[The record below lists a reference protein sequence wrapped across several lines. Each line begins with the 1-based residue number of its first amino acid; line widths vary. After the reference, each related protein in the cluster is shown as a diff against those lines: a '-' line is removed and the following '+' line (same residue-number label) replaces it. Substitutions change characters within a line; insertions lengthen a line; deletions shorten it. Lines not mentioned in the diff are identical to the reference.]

1 MFRLTAI
8 FTVGVLSTY
17 TASIVWGAPER
28 GVPDVEPATGKAAL
42 VSFYREVRPILQ
54 AHCQGCHQPAK
65 AGGGYVMTSVDAMQ
79 RQGDS
84 ELVGVAP
91 GKPAASHL
99 IAQITPEDGAAAMPQ
114 EGDPL
119 TAVQIELLTR
129 WIAEGAADDMPPGAR
144 PVFDAEHPPTYTRPP
159 VIPALDISPDGSLIA
174 VAAFHEVVLH
184 ATAASDVSLEARGAS
199 VDAQPLARLIG
210 LSERIASVRFSPDG
224 TKLAVT
230 GGSPARMGEVQIW
243 DVASRELE
251 LSLPVTFDTVY
262 GASWSPDG
270 KRLAFGCADNSVRAI
285 DVVTGE
291 QVLFQGAHSDWVLD
305 TVFSADGTH
314 LASVGRD
321 ATAKLIE
328 VGTERFIDNITS
340 ITPGALRGGIN
351 AVARHP
357 DRDEI
362 LFGGADGIPKIYRM
376 HRTTKRV
383 IGDDANQ
390 LWVLPALPGRIFG
403 VDYSDDGHLIVAGSS
418 LDGRGAV
425 HLYGV
430 DREYKFS
437 NEITTILVKPTHS
450 RTPEEVE
457 KLKQHFSDGIR
468 EIAQLPFDDGGI
480 YAVAISSD
488 GSRVAAAG
496 ASGKVRMIDGA
507 SGEVVREFVPV
518 EIMPQKDE
526 PDDEP
531 DDETDIAAAARDR
544 ATFQPALDINESLP
558 AGAEVV
564 NLTIQ
569 PAAIH
574 LGSATDYVQL
584 VVTADLAG
592 GDTVDVT
599 RLAQLEASSRVV
611 AVSPTG
617 FLQAVADGST
627 TLTASL
633 SGKTAQV
640 AIDVASTSARL
651 QPDFILDVSPI
662 LARTGC
668 NAGTCHGAQDGKNGF
683 KLSLRGYDPLFDVR
697 SLADDLASRR
707 TDLASPAQSLMLL
720 KPTASV
726 PHEGGQVLR
735 PDSDYYRTLLAWV
748 EGGARLA
755 TDAPRVRRIDVTPIN
770 PIVQRIGSRQQMRV
784 VVTYT
789 DGQQRDV
796 TREAFVE
803 SGDTEIARPVADCA
817 GLIEVLRRGEAP
829 VLVRYEGA
837 YAATTI
843 TVMGD
848 RSGFVWED
856 PPVNNEIDKL
866 VHAKLR
872 RTKTATAPLC
882 DDYSFLRRVYLDLTG
897 LPPIPEQIVAFRA
910 DPRDSQWKRSQLID
924 QLIGSGEYVEH
935 WSNKWADLL
944 LVNSKFLGR
953 EGAEAL
959 RNWIRGEI
967 AANRPYDEFA
977 RAVLTA
983 SGSTKE
989 NPAAS
994 YYKILREPEITM
1006 ENTTQ
1011 LFLATRFNCNKCHD
1025 HPFERWTQDQYY
1037 QLSAFFARVG
1047 FKKDPA
1053 GGDKMVGGTSV
1064 NPAQPLYEE
1073 VFAKPEGEVTHL
1085 RTGKVTA
1092 PQFPF
1097 KCQHECDDNAT
1108 RRAKLAA
1115 WITSPDNPYFAK
1127 SYANRIWAYLTGRG
1141 LIEPIDDVRA
1151 GNPPTNPELLDWLT
1165 RTFVESG
1172 FDVEH
1177 LIRTICRSR
1186 TYQLALDANAF
1197 NEDDVLNYSHARA
1210 RRLPAEVLYDA
1221 IYSTTGAKSAFP
1233 GVPLGTRAA
1242 ALPDVGI
1249 QLPDGFLNTLGRPAR
1264 ESACEC
1270 ERSSQLQMGPIM
1282 ALINGATVGQ
1292 AVSDPEGAVAQLA
1305 ASVADDRQLLEKLFL
1320 RILGRPA
1327 DDAELADVLK
1337 VVTAIDQQHQQL
1349 VEELANYEA
1358 ELLPILAKRERQR
1371 LADLEA
1377 ARQELAAHVK
1387 AAAPQREQLARERE
1401 DRIVAAKKNLEEIRA
1416 AVVAKLPE
1424 WEAARQNDTQWEPLD
1439 PIEIR
1444 STATPGAAR
1453 RVQPDR
1459 SVFVDGGVTKH
1470 GTSHVIAPAELAGI
1484 TGVQIEALSDDRLPQ
1499 RGPGLSAD
1507 GNFVLTGLNL
1517 STAPLYK
1524 QAPPLV
1530 RSWDFS
1536 ADSAGWHG
1544 SGGTMLEPK
1553 EGYVIVKQDKQF
1565 PRLSSPVAAPAAP
1578 LVLEVAAKLV
1588 RETTLSV
1595 RWQTEAA
1602 PTYDPGRM
1610 ASRQVSPGSG
1620 NWRTYRIYFHPDSPL
1635 VKVKIGFEEGGAE
1648 VAIDAVRLLEAE
1660 PAEFTPVKLSN
1671 AQADFSQVDYPVAD
1685 AIDGSHFSG
1694 WGVAPQI
1701 GRDHQAIFETA
1712 ENDAATGT
1720 GLIAAELVQH
1730 FSNGRHVLGRFR
1742 ISITRSPRPINF
1754 GLPLEIAQVLALAAD
1769 SRSAEQ
1775 SAKLADYV
1783 VSRDKDH
1790 ADQRFKLYK
1799 AELPVPPGAE
1809 AAAFRARIAKI
1820 ETPLPPDP
1828 NRRRLHRAVKLSK
1841 QQLLQKRV
1849 TAAQDVAW
1857 ALINSPE
1864 FLYNH

>member
-1 MFRLTAI
+1 MFRLA
-8 FTVGVLSTY
+8 TVFALGILSISGEIL
-17 TASIVWGAPER
+17 AGDS
-28 GVPDVEPATGKAAL
+28 VP
-42 VSFYREVRPILQ
+42 VSFYRQVRPILQ
-54 AHCQGCHQPAK
+54 ARCQGCHQPAK
-65 AGGGYVMTSVDAMQ
+65 AGGGYVMMSVEAML

-84 ELVGVAP
+84 DLVGVVP
-91 GKPAASHL
+91 GDPAASHL
-99 IAQITPEDGAAAMPQ
+99 IAQITPEDGTAAMPQ

-119 TAVQIELLTR
+119 TEAQIALIAR
-129 WIAEGAADDMPPGAR
+129 WIGEGADDDTPAGAR
-144 PVFDAEHPPTYTRPP
+144 PVYDNEHPPTYSRPP
-159 VIPALDISPDGSLIA
+159 VVPALDFSPNGALIA
-174 VAAFHEVVLH
+174 VGAFHEVVLH
-184 ATAASDVSLEARGAS
+184 DAGLLDASQEARSVA

-210 LSERIASVRFSPDG
+210 LSERIASVKFSPDG

-230 GGSPARMGEVQIW
+230 GGSPARMGEVQVW

-270 KRLAFGCADNSVRAI
+270 KRLAFGCADNTVRAI
-285 DVVTGE
+285 DAATGE

-321 ATAKLIE
+321 ATVKLIE
-328 VGTERFIDNITS
+328 VDTERFVDNITS

-362 LFGGADGIPKIYRM
+362 LFGGADGVPKIYRM

-390 LWVLPALPGRIFG
+390 LWVLPPLPGRVFS
-403 VDYSDDGHLIVAGSS
+403 VDYSADGRLIAAGSS
-418 LDGRGAV
+418 LDGVGTV
-425 HLYGV
+425 HLYNIDPNV
-430 DREYKFS
+430 
-437 NEITTILVKPTHS
+437 EIPEDVSAILIKPTHS
-450 RTPEEVE
+450 RTPEEVQ
-457 KLKQHFSDGIR
+457 KLEQHFADGIR
-468 EIAQLPFDDGGI
+468 QVAALPFDDGGI
-480 YAVAISSD
+480 YAVAISAD

-507 SGEVVREFVPV
+507 SGAVVHEFVPV
-518 EIMPQKDE
+518 EVVPQKEEVRIDV
-526 PDDEP
+526 
-531 DDETDIAAAARDR
+531 AAAKDR
-544 ATFQPALDINESLP
+544 SRPLPVLDGNESLP
-558 AGAEVV
+558 ADAEVMS
-564 NLTIQ
+564 LSIQ
-569 PAAIH
+569 PTSFQLH
-574 LGSATDYVQL
+574 SSTDYVQL
-584 VVTADLAG
+584 VVTAELAG
-592 GDTVDVT
+592 GDRVDVT
-599 RLAQLEASSRVV
+599 RLAKLEAGSAAVS
-611 AVSPTG
+611 VSPTG
-617 FLQAVADGST
+617 IVRGAADGST
-627 TLTASL
+627 TISASL
-633 SGKTAQV
+633 EGKTGQ
-640 AIDVASTSARL
+640 SAAEVKGISALL
-651 QPDFILDVSPI
+651 QPDYILDVSPI
-662 LARTGC
+662 LARAGC

-726 PHEGGQVLR
+726 PHEGGRVLQ
-735 PDSDYYRTLLAWV
+735 PEGDYYRTLLAWV
-748 EGGARLA
+748 EGGAKLA
-755 TDAPRVRRIDVTPIN
+755 TDAPRVTQIDVTPVN

-784 VVTYT
+784 VATYA

-803 SGDTEIARPVADCA
+803 SGDTEIAKPVAEVA

-856 PPVNNEIDKL
+856 PPVHNKIDEL

-872 RTKTATAPLC
+872 RTKTSPAPLC
-882 DDYSFLRRVYLDLTG
+882 NDYTFLRRVYLDLTG
-897 LPPIPEQIVAFRA
+897 LPPTPEQIVAFRD
-910 DPRDSQWKRSQLID
+910 DPRDSQWKRNQLVD
-924 QLIGSGEYVEH
+924 QLIGSTEYIEH

-977 RAVLTA
+977 RTVLTA

-994 YYKILREPEITM
+994 YYKILREPDITM

-1064 NPAQPLYEE
+1064 DPAKPLYEE

-1085 RTGKVTA
+1085 RTSKVAA

-1097 KCQHECDDNAT
+1097 DCQHQCADDAT

-1115 WITSPDNPYFAK
+1115 WITSPDNQYFAK
-1127 SYANRIWAYLTGRG
+1127 SYMNRVWAYLTGRG
-1141 LIEPIDDVRA
+1141 LIEPIDDIRA

-1165 RTFVESG
+1165 GQFIESG
-1172 FDVEH
+1172 FDVQQQ
-1177 LIRTICRSR
+1177 LRTICRSR
-1186 TYQLALDANAF
+1186 TYQLSLNSNRF

-1233 GVPLGTRAA
+1233 SVPAGTRAA

-1282 ALINGATVGQ
+1282 ALINGASVGQ
-1292 AVSDPEGAVAQLA
+1292 AVSDPEGAIAKLA
-1305 ASVADDRQLLEKLFL
+1305 ATTADDRQLLENLFL

-1327 DDAELADVLK
+1327 AEGELTDVLK
-1337 VVTAIDQQHQQL
+1337 VVGGIDEQHEQL
-1349 VEELANYEA
+1349 VKELADYEA
-1358 ELLPILAKRERQR
+1358 KLLPILENREEQR
-1371 LADLEA
+1371 LAALEA
-1377 ARQELAAHVK
+1377 ARQDLAAYIE
-1387 AAAPQREQLARERE
+1387 AAAPLREQLSQDRE
-1401 DRIVAAKKNLEEIRA
+1401 DRILAAKKRLKEIRA
-1416 AVVAKLPE
+1416 LRVAALPQ
-1424 WEAARQNDTQWEPLD
+1424 WEAGRQNDTQWEVLD

-1444 STATPGAAR
+1444 STSGAALR
-1453 RVQPDR
+1453 AQPDR
-1459 SVFVDGGVTKH
+1459 SVYFDGGVMRHST
-1470 GTSHVIAPAELAGI
+1470 TYVIAPAKLSGI
-1484 TGVQIEALSDDRLPQ
+1484 TGVQIEALSDDRLPE
-1499 RGPGLSAD
+1499 RGPGLSDD
-1507 GNFVLTGLNL
+1507 GNFVLTQLKF
-1517 STAPLYK
+1517 SAAVPYT
-1524 QAPPLV
+1524 QSPPLV
-1530 RSWDFS
+1530 RSWEFS
-1536 ADSAGWHG
+1536 ADSDGWTG
-1544 SGGTMLEPK
+1544 SGGTVLEPE
-1553 EGYVIVKQDKQF
+1553 EGYVVAKQVERSPQLF
-1565 PRLSSPVAAPAAP
+1565 SPVAAPAAP
-1578 LVLEVAAKLV
+1578 LALEVTAKLSQH
-1588 RETTLSV
+1588 TTLSV
-1595 RWQTEAA
+1595 HWQTESE
-1602 PTYDPGRM
+1602 PTYDRVRE

-1620 NWRTYRIYFHPDSPL
+1620 DWRTYRIDFHPKSPPL
-1635 VKVKIGFEEGGAE
+1635 KVRLSFEGGGAE
-1648 VAIDAVRLLEAE
+1648 VAIDAVRLLEAK
-1660 PAEFTPVKLSN
+1660 PAKFAPVKLSN
-1671 AQADFSQVDYPVAD
+1671 AQADFSQTGYPVAA
-1685 AIDGSHFSG
+1685 AIDGVAAGRAG
-1694 WGVAPQI
+1694 WGVSPQS
-1701 GRDHQAIFETA
+1701 GRDHQAIFETS
-1712 ENDAATGT
+1712 EDYAATGT
-1720 GLIAAELVQH
+1720 GLVALDLVQN
-1730 FSNGRHVLGRFR
+1730 FSNGKYLLGRFR

-1754 GLPLEIAQVLALAAD
+1754 GLPMEIVEVLAIAAD
-1769 SRSAEQ
+1769 KRSAEQ
-1775 SAKLADYV
+1775 SAELADYV
-1783 VSRDKDH
+1783 LSRDDDY
-1790 ADQRFKLYK
+1790 ADQRFKLYE
-1799 AELPVPPGAE
+1799 AERPVPPDAE
-1809 AAAFRARIAKI
+1809 VVKI
-1820 ETPLPPDP
+1820 ENQIAELELPLPSDP
-1828 NRRRLHRAVKLSK
+1828 EQRRLRRAVELSK

-1849 TAAQDVAW
+1849 TAAEDVAW
-1857 ALINSPE
+1857 SLINSPE